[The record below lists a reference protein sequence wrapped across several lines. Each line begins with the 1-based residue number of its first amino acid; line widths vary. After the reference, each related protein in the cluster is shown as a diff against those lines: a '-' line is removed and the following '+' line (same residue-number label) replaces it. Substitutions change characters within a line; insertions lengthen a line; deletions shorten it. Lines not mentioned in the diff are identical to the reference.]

1 MLFYYKGIDEFG
13 KDVSGTIDA
22 ADLNDA
28 KAKLKA
34 NKILFLYVKKPFAL
48 FDAFFKK
55 PVSDKELAIFLQDLG
70 IYLKAGIS
78 VASALKLCKTQ
89 YENNKKF
96 SNFINEIYRMITEGS
111 SLYNALKKQTF
122 LSFPSFIIQTIKVAE
137 EGGFLP
143 IACFKLADFL
153 KQRDKI
159 ASNVKKAIAYP
170 SFIIVV
176 SMILVTLMLTLVV
189 PVMADIF
196 ETNHQ
201 ALPTITKIVLAISG
215 FLIENKI
222 SLMLLLL
229 LILLSFYY
237 GMKKNYN
244 FRFYIHNLILKTP
257 FFGKI
262 IQTSQ
267 LSRFLYIT
275 AMLNQSGTPLTQA
288 IHYAAETIDNEVLK
302 SILTEISNSV
312 VGGAKLSSS
321 VARYKILDKS
331 LSGTL
336 FLGEESG
343 QSIDAIIALSQKYE
357 EENQNKTEIALS
369 LLEPFLMVV
378 VGAVVG
384 TIVAAMLLPIVNIS
398 LGS

>member
-22 ADLNDA
+22 SDINDA

-34 NKILFLYVKKPFAL
+34 NKILFLYVKKPFL
-48 FDAFFKK
+48 FLDILFQKRL
-55 PVSDKELAIFLQDLG
+55 SDKELALFLQDFG

-89 YENNKKF
+89 YENNQKF
-96 SNFINEIYRMITEGS
+96 LYLINETYRMITEGS
-111 SLYNALKKQTF
+111 SLYSALKKQTMF
-122 LSFPSFIIQTIKVAE
+122 LFPNFVIQTIKVAE
-137 EGGFLP
+137 EGGFLST
-143 IACFKLADFL
+143 ACFKLADFL

-159 ASNVKKAIAYP
+159 SANAKKAIAYP
-170 SFIIVV
+170 AFIVVV
-176 SMILVTLMLTLVV
+176 SMALVTLMLTLVV

-201 ALPTITKIVLAISG
+201 ALPTITKVVLLVSG
-215 FLIENKI
+215 FLIANKTV
-222 SLMLLLL
+222 LLLGLLLL
-229 LILLSFYY
+229 LLLYYY
-237 GMKKNYN
+237 GMKKNYK
-244 FRFYIHNLILKTP
+244 FKLFVHGLILQMP

-262 IQTSQ
+262 VQTSE

-275 AMLNQSGTPLTQA
+275 AMLNQSGTPLAQA
-288 IHYAAETIDNEVLK
+288 IHYASETVNNEVLK
-302 SILTEISNSV
+302 TVLTEISSSV
-312 VGGAKLSSS
+312 VGGAKLSNS
-321 VARYKILDKS
+321 VAKYKILDKS

-343 QSIDAIIALSQKYE
+343 QTIDAIIALSQKYE
-357 EENQNKTEIALS
+357 EENQNKTDIALS